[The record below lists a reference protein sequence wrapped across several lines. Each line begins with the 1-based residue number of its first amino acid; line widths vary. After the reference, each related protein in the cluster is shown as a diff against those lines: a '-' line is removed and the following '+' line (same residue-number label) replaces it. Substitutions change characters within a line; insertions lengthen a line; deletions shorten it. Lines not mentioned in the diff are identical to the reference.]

1 MRGVTCGAA
10 PCIQTLAGDD
20 SRPGAAMIAI
30 YDTLSR
36 EKRPFVPLVPGQVGI
51 YLCGPTVYDDCHIG
65 HVAGPTLFDA
75 AARWLRARGYRVRL
89 VNNIT
94 DIDDKI
100 INRARDT
107 GEPWQAITARYTAQY
122 VAYLQQLQ
130 VDTITDHPRCSDFI
144 PQMVAYIGDLVAH
157 DHAYAVAGDGV
168 YFDVARHHGYGKL
181 SGRRIEDQQAGARIE
196 RDASLR
202 HPADFC
208 LWKLAKPGEPS
219 WDSPW
224 GGGRP
229 GWHIECSVMST
240 ALLGANF
247 DIHAG
252 GDDLKFPHHENEI
265 AQAEAHSGCYANCWM
280 HNGLLQFE
288 GTKIG
293 KSDPRMKDQAFRD
306 QFRLDHLLA
315 TYGAPTVRF
324 LLLQGHYRRPSD
336 FAPQHLG
343 AQRTALARLHKLLG
357 AALGEAALRPL
368 AEIAGEVAAEPAVRE
383 AFERFC
389 AVMDDD
395 FRTGDAIAVLFQL
408 ADLARKPDDARA
420 PLALRTMRDLGRL
433 LGLFMPGDERAT
445 LGEAVGEDSRLG
457 VAMRALLPL
466 RQQVRAARDFA
477 TADGIRAQ
485 LGAVGIVIKDS
496 KDVSNWQASG
506 SADAEMRLTAVVAVV
521 MELVNGARARGDGAG
536 AERALGELAAA
547 GLVGPAA
554 G

>member
-1 MRGVTCGAA
+1 
-10 PCIQTLAGDD
+10 
-20 SRPGAAMIAI
+20 MIAI

-75 AARWLRARGYRVRL
+75 AARWLRARGYQVRL

-100 INRARDT
+100 ITRARAT
-107 GEPWQAITARYTAQY
+107 GEPWEAITKRYTEQY
-122 VAYLQQLQ
+122 FGYLRALQ
-130 VDTITDHPRCSDFI
+130 VETITDHPRCSDYI
-144 PQMVAYIGDLVAH
+144 PQMVAYIGDLVAR
-157 DHAYAVAGDGV
+157 DRAYVVAGDGV
-168 YFDVARHHGYGKL
+168 DFDVARHQGYGKL
-181 SGRRIEDQQAGARIE
+181 SGRRIEDQQAGSRIE
-196 RDASLR
+196 RDAGLR

-293 KSDPRMKDQAFRD
+293 KSDPRMKEPAFRD
-306 QFRLDHLLA
+306 QFRLDRLLA

-343 AQRTALARLHKLLG
+343 AQRTALGRLHKLLG
-357 AALGEAALRPL
+357 ATL
-368 AEIAGEVAAEPAVRE
+368 AEPGVRTLAAIADDAATDATLRD
-383 AFERFC
+383 AYERFC

-408 ADLARKPDDARA
+408 ADFARKADDVHA
-420 PLALRTMRDLGRL
+420 PLALRLTRDLGRL
-433 LGLFMPGDERAT
+433 LGLFMPGDERTT
-445 LGEAVGEDSRLG
+445 LGEAVGEDTRLG
-457 VAMRALLPL
+457 AAMRALLPL
-466 RQQVRAARDFA
+466 RQPVRAARDFA
-477 TADGIRAQ
+477 TADRIRAR
-485 LGAVGIVIKDS
+485 LGTVGIVVKDS
-496 KDVSNWQASG
+496 KDVSHWEASG
-506 SADAEMRLTAVVAVV
+506 DAEAAARLTVVVAVV
-521 MELVNGARARGDGAG
+521 MELVDGARARGDGAA

>member
-1 MRGVTCGAA
+1 MTSITV
-10 PCIQTLAGDD
+10 
-20 SRPGAAMIAI
+20 

-36 EKRPFVPLVPGQVGI
+36 DKRQFVPLVPGQVGI

-75 AARWLRARGYRVRL
+75 AARWLHARGYQVRL

-100 INRARDT
+100 INRARET
-107 GEPWQAITARYTAQY
+107 GEPWEAITKRYTEQY
-122 VAYLQQLQ
+122 LGYLRQLQ
-130 VDTITDHPRCSDFI
+130 VVTITDHPRCSDYI
-144 PQMVAYIGDLVAH
+144 PQMVAYIGDLVAR
-157 DHAYAVAGDGV
+157 DRAYAVAGDGV
-168 YFDVARHHGYGKL
+168 YFDVQKQPGYGKL
-181 SGRRIEDQQAGARIE
+181 SGRRIEDQLAGSRIE
-196 RDASLR
+196 RDAGLR

-240 ALLGANF
+240 ELLGTNF

-280 HNGLLQFE
+280 HNGLLQYE

-293 KSDPRMKDQAFRD
+293 KSDPRMKDPAFRD
-306 QFRLDHLLA
+306 QFRLDHLLT

-357 AALGEAALRPL
+357 ATLAEPGVRTLEEIARDTAGEPALR
-368 AEIAGEVAAEPAVRE
+368 E
-383 AFERFC
+383 AYERFC
-389 AVMDDD
+389 TVMDDD

-408 ADLARKPDDARA
+408 ADLGRKHDDARA
-420 PLALRTMRDLGRL
+420 IPALRTMRDLGRL

-445 LGEAVGEDSRLG
+445 LGDAGAEATPVAA
-457 VAMRALLPL
+457 AMRALLPL
-466 RQQVRAARDFA
+466 RQQVRAARDFT
-477 TADGIRAQ
+477 TADRIRAQ
-485 LGAVGIVIKDS
+485 LGAVGIVVKDS
-496 KDVSNWQASG
+496 KDVSNWEASG
-506 SADAEMRLTAVVAVV
+506 NADATARLAAVVAVV
-521 MELVNGARARGDGAG
+521 MELVNGARARGDGAS
-536 AERALGELAAA
+536 AERALDELAAA
-547 GLVGPAA
+547 GIAEPAA